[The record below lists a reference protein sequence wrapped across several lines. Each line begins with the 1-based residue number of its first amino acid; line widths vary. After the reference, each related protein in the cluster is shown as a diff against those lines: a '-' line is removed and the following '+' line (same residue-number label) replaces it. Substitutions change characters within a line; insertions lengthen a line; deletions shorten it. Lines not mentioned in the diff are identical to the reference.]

1 MSENEKK
8 ISAAEAIEISLREK
22 RVVKIKDVDGE
33 QELALNQMCD
43 NCCSADATVDF
54 WGVREGDEW
63 HVCVI
68 KETSDL

>member
-8 ISAAEAIEISLREK
+8 ISALEAIEISAREK
-22 RVVKIKDVDGE
+22 RVVSIKDDDGE
-33 QELALNQMCD
+33 LELALNQMCD
-43 NCCSADATVDF
+43 NCCSSEATVDF